1 MSNLT
6 LKQRQR
12 PTPDQRRIMDAEN
25 DEGLWLDVLIA
36 CAVLFVAGWLCGL
49 AGIGSLYVLGW
60 LS

>member
-12 PTPDQRRIMDAEN
+12 PTPEHRRIMDAEDN
-25 DEGLWLDVLIA
+25 EGLWLDVLIA
-36 CAVLFVAGWLCGL
+36 CAALMFCGL
-49 AGIGSLYVLGW
+49 AVIGALYVLGW